1 MITIIF
7 GDTKIGKT
15 AFMTMLATKHMS
27 PLQAREDLASSRA
40 IVDQL
45 NNGGYHLT
53 LPDKHLVFSDYE
65 IRYKAYD
72 CSPRVSFWVDGFRLG
87 LPNTQ
92 HETLFLPP
100 YSQIFLS
107 EAQRYYNSRE
117 SSTLSDFVSRFYE
130 MHGHWRLNITMDC
143 QRADLID
150 LNIRDITPRIIQIE
164 AMEIFR
170 DKIGNIAKTVWTVRE
185 FKSNRELQLYL
196 SNENTSYGKLT
207 DITYNSNILDFYD
220 STACFPVYLKD
231 CENKDFDLLPH
242 KHIGYN
248 IDDVKFYNEH
258 MGAEVPPTYRKSR
271 SKK

>member
-15 AFMTMLATKHMS
+15 ALMTMFATQHFA

-45 NNGGYHLT
+45 NDGGYHLT
-53 LPDKHLVFSDYE
+53 LPTNHLVFSDYE

-72 CSPRVSFWVDGFRLG
+72 CSPRVSYWVDGFRLG
-87 LPNTQ
+87 LPNKQ
-92 HETLFLPP
+92 HKTLFLPP

-117 SSTLSDFVSRFYE
+117 SKTLSDFVSRFYE

-150 LNIRDITPRIIQIE
+150 LNIRDITPRIIE
-164 AMEIFR
+164 VVSLNNTE
-170 DKIGNIAKTVWTVRE
+170 DKFGNIIKSTWSIRE

-196 SNENTSYGKLT
+196 GNENSTYGHLNE
-207 DITYNSNILDFYD
+207 ITYNGNIFDFYD
-220 STACFPVYLKD
+220 STACFPVFLSD
-231 CENKDFDLLPH
+231 CEDKDFDLLPH

-248 IDDVKFYNEH
+248 LEDIKFYNEH
-258 MGAEVPPTYRKSR
+258 MGAEVPPTYRKGN
-271 SKK
+271 KK